1 MPGSQTTSE
10 ITIIYENLRKMGQF
24 SNLQKILYENL
35 RKIEAKIFTLRTVR
49 TKNRTLRNSQS
60 PCYENLIL
68 YTWLSEYAIL
78 AGGWMQVAKAI
89 DAI

>member
-1 MPGSQTTSE
+1 MRFDARIDDEITRIDDE

-60 PCYENLIL
+60 PCYENVIL
-68 YTWLSEYAIL
+68 YTL
-78 AGGWMQVAKAI
+78 
-89 DAI
+89 